1 MDWVAFK
8 DAGQGTTKE
17 TAWLQ
22 SCIVAQTQAQSVQA
36 WVADEPDDDDLTF
49 VQVTCFACAQ
59 AHLVNPKTGK
69 VLGAAEDD

>member
-1 MDWVAFK
+1 MAPVLYRCPN
-8 DAGQGTTKE
+8 T
-17 TAWLQ
+17 
-22 SCIVAQTQAQSVQA
+22 SQSVLA

-69 VLGAAEDD
+69 VPGAAEDD